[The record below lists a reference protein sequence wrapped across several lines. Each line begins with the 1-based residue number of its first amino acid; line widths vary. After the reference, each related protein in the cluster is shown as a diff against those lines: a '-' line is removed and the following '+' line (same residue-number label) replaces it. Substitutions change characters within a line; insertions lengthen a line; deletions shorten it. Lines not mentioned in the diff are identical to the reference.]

1 MNAPDDVLR
10 LALGRLGRS
19 APLRAEVIRTCQR
32 FEQLPEQKFTTVR
45 DDVTGPIVD
54 ALHAGVDTVRKQ
66 LSNGIVFEFHYRS
79 KIARD
84 FVMSTP
90 ETPDHVWEPQTTK
103 LLLHLAQNATHV
115 LVGGAYFGD
124 QTILVADRLR
134 QRGGFVHAFEPN
146 TDQAAMLEHNARI
159 NQLENIRVQT
169 AGLWSD
175 DVSRLR
181 FEGADALASS
191 VAAPDDAGTPTFA
204 TTTIDTYLRQ
214 QHIDRLDLIM
224 LDLEGAELAALQGAR
239 AQLSLPAGSAPNL
252 VFEVHRSYVDWSSGL
267 HNTELLRYLA
277 SLGYTMFALR
287 DFQSNYDLGGR
298 PIELV
303 PAETAYLEGPP
314 HGFNV
319 LAVKDT
325 SLVQN
330 DRFLLRPNVSPK
342 LLLHRDPALHHP
354 AGGL

>member
-1 MNAPDDVLR
+1 MNDPDDVLR
-10 LALGRLGRS
+10 PALGRLGRS
-19 APLRAEVIRTCQR
+19 APLRAEVIRTCRQ

-54 ALHAGVDTVRKQ
+54 ALHAGVDTVRKE

-79 KIARD
+79 RIARD

-103 LLLHLAQNATHV
+103 LLLHLAEDARHV

-124 QTILVADRLR
+124 QAVLVADRLR
-134 QRGGFVHAFEPN
+134 GRGVVHAFEPN
-146 TDQAAMLEHNARI
+146 GDQAAMLEHNARL
-159 NQLENIRVQT
+159 NRLDNIRVQT

-191 VAAPDDAGTPTFA
+191 VAASEDEGQPTFA

-214 QHIDRLDLIM
+214 QQVDRLDLIM
-224 LDLEGAELAALQGAR
+224 LDLEGGELAALQGAR
-239 AQLSLPAGSAPNL
+239 AQLSLPPGSAPSL
-252 VFEVHRSYVDWSSGL
+252 VFEVHRSYVDWSAGL
-267 HNTELLRYLA
+267 HQTGILRYLA
-277 SLGYTMFALR
+277 SLGYTMFAVR

-319 LAVKDT
+319 LAVKDA

-330 DRFLLRPNVSPK
+330 DRFVIRPHVSPK